1 MTSSDFDVIVI
12 GGGPSGYATALTA
25 AAADLSVA
33 LIERDRLGGTC
44 LHRGCIPAKEL
55 LETASVHRTVSQADQ
70 FGIITAAPVVDFS
83 AAQDRKQAVVD
94 RLFKG
99 ITNLVESKNIE
110 LFSGTGNLTK
120 DRRIAVQMDDGV
132 EQLLTGASIVLAAG
146 SQSKTLPGF
155 EIDGRT
161 ILGSDDVLTMRS
173 LPESAAVIGG
183 GAIGCEFASMLAD
196 LGTEVTILEADE
208 RLVPGADADIAK
220 ALQRSFK
227 KRGIKTLTGV
237 TAVGHTP
244 LMHETTL
251 QLSDGAE
258 IEVQKIIVCIGRRP
272 YTEHLQLAET
282 TVEVDDQGFVRVD
295 EFCRTNLDGIY
306 AVGDLIATP
315 QLAHVGFAEAMLVVS
330 DITGEPR
337 APIDYSKVP
346 WAIYCHPEI
355 AYAGLSEEQAKA
367 DGYEISVS
375 QHRFIGNARAL
386 IHNDTEGMVKLVAE
400 RREDG
405 KAGKLLGVHLIG
417 PWATEQLGQGY
428 LAINR
433 DIEISEI
440 ADFVQPHP
448 TLSELFGEAALEL
461 AGRTLHG

>member
-1 MTSSDFDVIVI
+1 MTFSHFDLVVI

-33 LIERDRLGGTC
+33 LVERDRLGGTC

-55 LETASVHRTVSQADQ
+55 LETASVHRTVSQAGE
-70 FGIITAAPVVDFS
+70 FGIVTAAPTVDFS

-99 ITNLVESKNIE
+99 VTNLVGSKNIE
-110 LFSGTGNLTK
+110 LFSGTGHLLS
-120 DRRIAVQMDDGV
+120 DRQIAVQLGDGT
-132 EQLLTGASIVLAAG
+132 EQVLTGDSIVLAAG
-146 SQSKTLPGF
+146 SQSKTLSGF
-155 EIDGRT
+155 EIDGTT
-161 ILGSDDVLTMRS
+161 ILASDDVLAMTE
-173 LPESAAVIGG
+173 LPTSAAVIGG

-196 LGTEVTILEADE
+196 LGTEVTILESAD
-208 RLVPGADADIAK
+208 RLIPGADADIAK

-227 KRGIKTLTGV
+227 KRGIKSLTGV
-237 TAVGHTP
+237 MANGHAPQSEGTI
-244 LMHETTL
+244 LKL
-251 QLSDGAE
+251 NDGAE
-258 IEVQKIIVCIGRRP
+258 LAVQKVIVCVGRRP
-272 YTEHLQLAET
+272 YTDHLQLAQT
-282 TVEVDDQGFVRVD
+282 SVEVDEEGFVQVD
-295 EFCRTNLDGIY
+295 EFCRTSLDGVY

-330 DITGEPR
+330 DIIGEPR
-337 APIDYSKVP
+337 DPINYSKVP
-346 WAIYCHPEI
+346 WSIYCHPEV

-367 DGYEISVS
+367 AGYEISVA
-375 QHRFIGNARAL
+375 QHRFVGNARAL
-386 IHNDTEGMVKLVAE
+386 IHNETEGMVKLVAE
-400 RREDG
+400 RQKNG

-428 LAINR
+428 LAVNR
-433 DIEISEI
+433 DIEINEI
-440 ADFVQPHP
+440 AEFIQPHP

>member
-1 MTSSDFDVIVI
+1 MTSSHFDVVVI

-55 LETASVHRTVSQADQ
+55 LETASVHRTVSQAGQ
-70 FGIITAAPVVDFS
+70 FGIVTAAPTIDFS
-83 AAQDRKQAVVD
+83 AAQNRKQSVVD

-99 ITNLVESKNIE
+99 VTNLVEGKNIE
-110 LFSGTGNLTK
+110 LFSGTGTLTS
-120 DRRIAVQMDDGV
+120 DRKIAVKMDDDLEEV
-132 EQLLTGASIVLAAG
+132 LTGDSIVLAAG
-146 SQSKTLPGF
+146 SQPKTLSGF

-161 ILGSDDVLTMRS
+161 VLSSDDVLTMTE
-173 LPESAAVIGG
+173 LPASALVIGG

-196 LGTEVTILEADE
+196 LGTEVTVLETAN
-208 RLVPGADADIAK
+208 RLIPGADADIAK

-227 KRGIKTLTGV
+227 KRGIKTITGV
-237 TAVGHTP
+237 GAKEHVPQPEGTIVKLSDGEEIAVEKVIICVGRRAYTDH
-244 LMHETTL
+244 L
-251 QLSDGAE
+251 QLS
-258 IEVQKIIVCIGRRP
+258 
-272 YTEHLQLAET
+272 ET
-282 TVEVDDQGFVRVD
+282 SVEVDDEGFVRVD
-295 EFCRTNLDGIY
+295 EFCCTNVEGVY

-330 DITGEPR
+330 EIVGERR
-337 APIDYSKVP
+337 APINYSKVP

-355 AYAGLSEEQAKA
+355 AYAGLNEEQAIEA
-367 DGYEISVS
+367 GYEISVT

-400 RREDG
+400 RKENG

-428 LAINR
+428 LAVNR

-440 ADFVQPHP
+440 AEFIQPHP
-448 TLSELFGEAALEL
+448 TLSELFGEATLEL

>member
-1 MTSSDFDVIVI
+1 MTSSHFDVVVI

-25 AAADLSVA
+25 AAAELSVA

-55 LETASVHRTVSQADQ
+55 LETASVHRTVSQAGQ
-70 FGIITAAPVVDFS
+70 FGIVTAAPTVDFS
-83 AAQDRKQAVVD
+83 AAQNRKQSVVD

-99 ITNLVESKNIE
+99 VTNLVEGKNIE
-110 LFSGTGNLTK
+110 LFSGTGTLTS
-120 DRRIAVQMDDGV
+120 DRKIAVKMNDDLEEV
-132 EQLLTGASIVLAAG
+132 LTGDSIVLAAG
-146 SQSKTLPGF
+146 SQPKTLSGF
-155 EIDGRT
+155 EIDGAT
-161 ILGSDDVLTMRS
+161 ILSSGDVLTMTE
-173 LPESAAVIGG
+173 LPASALVVGG

-196 LGTEVTILEADE
+196 LGTEVTILETAD
-208 RLVPGADADIAK
+208 RLIPGADADIAK

-227 KRGIKTLTGV
+227 KRGIKTLTGKS
-237 TAVGHTP
+237 ANGHVPQSEGTIVK
-244 LMHETTL
+244 LN
-251 QLSDGAE
+251 DGAE
-258 IEVQKIIVCIGRRP
+258 IAVEKVIICVGRRP
-272 YTEHLQLAET
+272 YTDHLQLSET
-282 TVEVDDQGFVRVD
+282 SVEVDDEGFVRVD
-295 EFCRTNLDGIY
+295 AFCRTNVQGVY

-330 DITGEPR
+330 EIVGEQR
-337 APIDYSKVP
+337 DPINYSKVP

-355 AYAGLSEEQAKA
+355 AYAGLNEEQARQA
-367 DGYEISVS
+367 GYEISVT

-400 RREDG
+400 RKENG

-428 LAINR
+428 LAVNR

-440 ADFVQPHP
+440 AEFIQPHP
-448 TLSELFGEAALEL
+448 TLSELFGEATLEL

>member
-1 MTSSDFDVIVI
+1 MTYSHFDLVVI

-55 LETASVHRTVSQADQ
+55 LETASVHRTVSQAGE
-70 FGIITAAPVVDFS
+70 FGIVTAAPTVDFS

-99 ITNLVESKNIE
+99 VTNLVGSKNIE
-110 LFSGTGNLTK
+110 LFTGTGHLTS
-120 DRRIAVQMDDGV
+120 DRQIAVQLGDGT
-132 EQLLTGASIVLAAG
+132 EQVLTGDSIVLAAG
-146 SQSKTLPGF
+146 SQSKTLSGF
-155 EIDGRT
+155 EIDGTT
-161 ILGSDDVLTMRS
+161 ILASDDVLAMTE
-173 LPESAAVIGG
+173 LPTSAAVIGG

-196 LGTEVTILEADE
+196 LGTEVTILEAAD

-227 KRGIKTLTGV
+227 KRGIKSLTGV
-237 TAVGHTP
+237 TANGHSPQSEGTI
-244 LMHETTL
+244 LKL
-251 QLSDGAE
+251 NDGAE
-258 IEVQKIIVCIGRRP
+258 LAVQKVIVCVGRRP
-272 YTEHLQLAET
+272 YTDHLQLAET
-282 TVEVDDQGFVRVD
+282 SVEVDEEGFVQVD
-295 EFCRTNLDGIY
+295 EFCRTNLDGVY

-330 DITGEPR
+330 DIIGEPR
-337 APIDYSKVP
+337 DPINYSKVP
-346 WAIYCHPEI
+346 WSIYCHPEI

-367 DGYEISVS
+367 AGYEISVA
-375 QHRFIGNARAL
+375 QHRFVGNARAL
-386 IHNDTEGMVKLVAE
+386 IHNETEGMVKLVAE
-400 RREDG
+400 RQKNG

-428 LAINR
+428 LAVNR
-433 DIEISEI
+433 DIEINEI
-440 ADFVQPHP
+440 AEFIQPHP

>member
-1 MTSSDFDVIVI
+1 MV
-12 GGGPSGYATALTA
+12 
-25 AAADLSVA
+25 
-33 LIERDRLGGTC
+33 
-44 LHRGCIPAKEL
+44 
-55 LETASVHRTVSQADQ
+55 
-70 FGIITAAPVVDFS
+70 
-83 AAQDRKQAVVD
+83 
-94 RLFKG
+94 
-99 ITNLVESKNIE
+99 
-110 LFSGTGNLTK
+110 
-120 DRRIAVQMDDGV
+120 
-132 EQLLTGASIVLAAG
+132 
-146 SQSKTLPGF
+146 
-155 EIDGRT
+155 
-161 ILGSDDVLTMRS
+161 
-173 LPESAAVIGG
+173 
-183 GAIGCEFASMLAD
+183 
-196 LGTEVTILEADE
+196 
-208 RLVPGADADIAK
+208 
-220 ALQRSFK
+220 
-227 KRGIKTLTGV
+227 
-237 TAVGHTP
+237 
-244 LMHETTL
+244 HETTL

-282 TVEVDDQGFVRVD
+282 SVEVDDQGFVRVD

>member
-1 MTSSDFDVIVI
+1 MTSRHFDLVVI

-25 AAADLSVA
+25 VAADLSVA
-33 LIERDRLGGTC
+33 LVERDRLGGTC

-55 LETASVHRTVSQADQ
+55 LETASVHRTVTQADQ
-70 FGIITAAPVVDFS
+70 FGIITATPTVDFS

-99 ITNLVESKNIE
+99 VTSLIESKNID
-110 LFSGTGNLTK
+110 LFSGTGNLRS
-120 DRRIAVQMDDGV
+120 DRKVAVQLDDGT
-132 EQLLTGASIVLAAG
+132 EQVLSGDSIVLAAG
-146 SQSKTLPGF
+146 SQSKILPGF
-155 EIDGRT
+155 EIDGKT
-161 ILGSDDVLTMRS
+161 ILASDDVLTMS
-173 LPESAAVIGG
+173 ELPASVAIIGG

-227 KRGIKTLTGV
+227 KRGIKSLTGV
-237 TAVGHTP
+237 MADGHAPQPDGTIV
-244 LMHETTL
+244 
-251 QLSDGAE
+251 QLNDGTE
-258 IEVQKIIVCIGRRP
+258 IEVQKVIVCIGRRP
-272 YTEHLQLAET
+272 YTDHLQLAET
-282 TVEVDDQGFVRVD
+282 SVEVDDEGFVRVD
-295 EFCRTNLDGIY
+295 EFCRTNLDGVY

-330 DITGEPR
+330 DIIDEPR
-337 APIDYSKVP
+337 DPIDYSKVP

-355 AYAGLSEEQAKA
+355 AYAGLSEEEAKA
-367 DGYEISVS
+367 AGYEISVA

-400 RREDG
+400 RQENG
-405 KAGKLLGVHLIG
+405 EAGKLLGVHLIG

-428 LAINR
+428 LAVNNEM
-433 DIEISEI
+433 EILEI
-440 ADFVQPHP
+440 AGFIQPHP